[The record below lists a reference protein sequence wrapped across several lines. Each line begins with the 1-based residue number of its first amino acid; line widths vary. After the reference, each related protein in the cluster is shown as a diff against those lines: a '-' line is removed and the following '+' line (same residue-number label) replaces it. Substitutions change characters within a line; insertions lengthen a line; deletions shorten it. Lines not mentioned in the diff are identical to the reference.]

1 MRTNGNA
8 FFSILLMSVLIALA
22 TCPAGGAAEPVK
34 PARSDFQSLEGRW
47 IRPDGGYVLD
57 LKDVR
62 PDGSLKAAYFN
73 PRPIRVHRAEAA
85 KKDGA
90 ITLFVELRDVNYPG
104 STYRLQYD
112 TARDRLTGTYFQA
125 VERQTFNIQFLRSR

>member
-22 TCPAGGAAEPVK
+22 TCPAGGAAESVK
-34 PARSDFQSLEGRW
+34 SARSDFQSLEGRW
-47 IRPDGGYVLD
+47 VRPDGGYILEM
-57 LKDVR
+57 KDVR

-73 PRPIRVHRAEAA
+73 PRPIHVHRAEAA
-85 KKDGA
+85 KKHGA
-90 ITLFVELRDVNYPG
+90 ITLFIELRDVNYPG

-112 TARDRLTGTYFQA
+112 TAKDRLTGTYFQA
-125 VERQTFNIQFLRSR
+125 MLRQAFDVQFLRSR